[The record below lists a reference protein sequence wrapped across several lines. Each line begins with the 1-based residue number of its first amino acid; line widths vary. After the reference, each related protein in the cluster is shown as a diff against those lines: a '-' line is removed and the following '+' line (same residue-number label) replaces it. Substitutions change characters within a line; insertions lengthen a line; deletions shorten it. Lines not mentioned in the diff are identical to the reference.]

1 MVAHPRNL
9 TTLNDLEVMRG
20 AGRQVG
26 GSYEVITLTELDSS
40 GFLEAVFTGGHLY
53 RVIRGSTDESKGT
66 ELRCCSTLDCNSP
79 NCPRGPTFVVE
90 RDHANSMKRCFMIRG
105 MEQDLGY
112 HP

>member
-53 RVIRGSTDESKGT
+53 RV
-66 ELRCCSTLDCNSP
+66 
-79 NCPRGPTFVVE
+79 
-90 RDHANSMKRCFMIRG
+90 
-105 MEQDLGY
+105 
-112 HP
+112 